1 MAKVFRD
8 TRLLF
13 AANLRTTLRNP
24 VWVIVGL
31 FQPICYL
38 LLFAPLLANLAGVP
52 GFPKGGAYSVFTP
65 GLLIM
70 MAIFSVSFAGF
81 GLIAGLRAGVVERLR
96 VTPVNRFAL
105 VLGLV
110 ARDVAVLLVQGALL
124 LGLACALGL
133 RPDLVGALLAL
144 ALLVL
149 VGLTMASASYGL
161 ALALKDENALASTV
175 NLFALPLLLLSGITL
190 PLSLAPEVLR
200 RIAQANPFAYAV
212 DAARALMRG
221 NLSDVA
227 VAQAFV
233 IFGVLAVLALVWAT
247 RAMRQA
253 TI

>member
-1 MAKVFRD
+1 MIR
-8 TRLLF
+8 RP
-13 AANLRTTLRNP
+13 R
-24 VWVIVGL
+24 
-31 FQPICYL
+31 
-38 LLFAPLLANLAGVP
+38 
-52 GFPKGGAYSVFTP
+52 
-65 GLLIM
+65 
-70 MAIFSVSFAGF
+70 
-81 GLIAGLRAGVVERLR
+81 ERVKPR
-96 VTPVNRFAL
+96 R
-105 VLGLV
+105 
-110 ARDVAVLLVQGALL
+110 R
-124 LGLACALGL
+124 
-133 RPDLVGALLAL
+133 

-212 DAARALMRG
+212 DAARTLMRG

-233 IFGVLAVLALVWAT
+233 IFGALAVLALVWAT

-253 TI
+253 II